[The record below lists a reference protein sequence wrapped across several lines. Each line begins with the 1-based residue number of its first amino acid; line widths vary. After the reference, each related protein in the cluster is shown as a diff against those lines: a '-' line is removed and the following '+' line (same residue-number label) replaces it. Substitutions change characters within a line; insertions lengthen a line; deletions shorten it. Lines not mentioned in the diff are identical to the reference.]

1 MQHEM
6 ASEEFL
12 PDVVLVYPDGRSE
25 VSRVIKV
32 RSTVL
37 VLFRWAAET
46 LNINPSQVELRHGGF
61 SLPYSE
67 DESEIPLVSSYTR
80 YIFHVSSIDCFLLSC
95 ILPGHNE
102 CEAKHWYVSK
112 TINVMDMA
120 NLVAEL
126 LGRDASTILIAHN
139 RNLPEP
145 GTCAQTL
152 LQRGGHYEQELQVR
166 VFFIDRAVVL

>member
-46 LNINPSQVELRHGGF
+46 LNINPSQVELRHGGC

-67 DESEIPLVSSYTR
+67 DESEIPLISSYTR
-80 YIFHVSSIDCFLLSC
+80 YIFHVSSIDCFLLTC
-95 ILPGHNE
+95 ILPGRDE
-102 CEAKHWYVSK
+102 CGGNHFYVSK
-112 TINVMDMA
+112 KINVMDMA

-126 LGRDASTILIAHN
+126 LDRDAASILIAHN
-139 RNLPEP
+139 RYLPER
-145 GTCAQTL
+145 GTTAQTL
-152 LQRGGHYEQELQVR
+152 LQKNGDYDQELQVR
-166 VFFIDRAVVL
+166 VFFIDTAVVM